1 MLLFR
6 RSEAPGLAR
15 GGAHSWEV
23 CVPGGGSS
31 GELGWPGAHVV
42 AQEDV
47 WLKKKNLVLCISH
60 FGFLRLRLKVVSAIF
75 SLRVR
80 RVVPASVFRE

>member
-1 MLLFR
+1 MCVLLFP
-6 RSEAPGLAR
+6 RSGAPGLAR
-15 GGAHSWEV
+15 GGAHSWDV

-42 AQEDV
+42 AREDV
-47 WLKKKNLVLCISH
+47 WLKKKQNNLVLCICHH

-75 SLRVR
+75 LH
-80 RVVPASVFRE
+80 E